1 MLIVALG
8 HAGVPG
14 MAGGYVGVDVFFVIS
29 GFLITGWLLDRSLD
43 SARVPFA
50 DFYAARARRILPAS
64 GLALVLVCAAS
75 AVYLNAVRAVSAV
88 HDALWAAFFAAN
100 IHFTHVGADYFARDN
115 PPSPIQHFWTLAV
128 EEQFYLGWPA
138 LLALLLAV
146 LRFGRRGRPVSRA
159 CLAGFVA
166 IAVAASLIWS
176 IHLTAANPNAAYFS
190 TTARAWEL
198 GIGALIAVCLPWIP
212 RIAERRRAALTWAG
226 LAGIVA
232 ATVAFGP
239 ETPFPDTAA
248 LLPVAGAGLVV
259 AGGVGAVRGGA
270 GVILGRQPLPLIG
283 DLSYAFYLW
292 HWPALV
298 IPAQYLGHPLSV
310 PQNLLLLAIALAFS
324 YFTYRVY
331 ENPLRHAGRL
341 RRPQRALALWPVSV
355 SAVAV
360 AAAVAIAAIATPHS
374 AAPSLA
380 VRSGGSRPVA
390 AAPLAPQERVRAALL
405 ASLTPARLRQ
415 EVPDALAPPVGRLL
429 NDRFRVHN
437 CTVGGR
443 SCELGDRSARRRLVV
458 LGDSHGEM
466 WLGPLVRFAVRYHW
480 RLVPLIQDG
489 CVPSVLPGDC
499 ADWYRRALDHVRRLH
514 PDVVVVSQFWSSWGP
529 DGVAAVAR
537 ELRELAPLAHRLV
550 LVEDPPARDRTA
562 IDCLLARGATL
573 GSCTFRVTPREAA
586 SYVAARREARKS
598 GAAYVRTLQW
608 FCVRGRCPTV
618 VGTVVTYR
626 DTTHITSTY
635 ASLLAEPFAEAIAVA
650 TGS

>member
-1 MLIVALG
+1 MG
-8 HAGVPG
+8 
-14 MAGGYVGVDVFFVIS
+14 GGYVGVDVFFVIS
-29 GFLITGWLLDRSLD
+29 GFLITGWLLGRSLE

-64 GLALVLVCAAS
+64 ALALVLICAAS
-75 AVYLNAVRAVSAV
+75 ALYLNAVRAVSAV
-88 HDALWAAFFAAN
+88 HDALWAALFAAN
-100 IHFTHVGADYFARDN
+100 IHFTQVGADYFARDN

-138 LLALLLAV
+138 LLAVLLAV
-146 LRFGRRGRPVSRA
+146 LRFGRRGRPVSRGS
-159 CLAGFVA
+159 LAGLVA
-166 IAVAASLIWS
+166 IAVITSLAWS

-212 RIAERRRAALTWAG
+212 RVAERHRAVLTWVG
-226 LAGIVA
+226 LAGIVV
-232 ATVAFGP
+232 ATIAFGP
-239 ETPFPDTAA
+239 GTPFPGIAA
-248 LLPVAGAGLVV
+248 LLPVGGAALVV
-259 AGGVGAVRGGA
+259 AGGVGVVRGGA
-270 GVILGRQPLPLIG
+270 GALLGRRPLPLIG

-310 PQNLLLLAIALAFS
+310 SQNLLLLAIALAFS

-341 RRPQRALALWPVSV
+341 RRPQRALALWPVSLSV
-355 SAVAV
+355 VAV
-360 AAAVAIAAIATPHS
+360 AAALAIAAVSAPHS
-374 AAPSLA
+374 AVPSLA
-380 VRSGGSRPVA
+380 AGSDRGRSVA
-390 AAPLAPQERVRAALL
+390 SEPQERVRAALL
-405 ASLTPARLRQ
+405 ASVAPARLRQ
-415 EVPDALAPPVGRLL
+415 EVPDALAPPVGRLS
-429 NDRFRVHN
+429 NDRYRLAS
-437 CTVGGR
+437 CTAGGG
-443 SCELGDRSARRRLVV
+443 SCELGDRAARRRLVV

-466 WLGPLVRFAVRYHW
+466 WLGPLVRFASHYNW

-499 ADWYRRALDHVRRLH
+499 ARWYRRALEQVRRLH
-514 PDVVVVSQFWSSWGP
+514 PRAVVVSQFWSSWGP

-537 ELRELAPLAHRLV
+537 ELKELAPFTHRLV
-550 LVEDPPARDRTA
+550 VVEDPPARDRAA

-586 SYVAARREARKS
+586 SYSAVRREARAA
-598 GAAYVRTLQW
+598 GAGYVRTLQW

-635 ASLLAEPFAEAIAVA
+635 ARLLAEPFAEALALA